1 MILNYTDNTLVHAN
15 DSSETGLLFSRES
28 ILDRSS
34 PDLWPERIPGVTEFI
49 AQNSPF
55 NTPTTR
61 NSVSSRPNS
70 TARVLHP
77 QNEEVNQFCGNVKA
91 LLSEWNRGLDTEDL
105 NSMQGLSSLTPNAL
119 LEEVRKLEDRAYQL
133 GLEESREM
141 TRGKFLDVLSR
152 NDNRIDINLD
162 EVSHGSAAEENGGSG
177 ITDVTSNP
185 CNRKDLR

>member
-1 MILNYTDNTLVHAN
+1 
-15 DSSETGLLFSRES
+15 
-28 ILDRSS
+28 
-34 PDLWPERIPGVTEFI
+34 
-49 AQNSPF
+49 
-55 NTPTTR
+55 
-61 NSVSSRPNS
+61 
-70 TARVLHP
+70 
-77 QNEEVNQFCGNVKA
+77 
-91 LLSEWNRGLDTEDL
+91 
-105 NSMQGLSSLTPNAL
+105 MQGLSSLTPNAL

-162 EVSHGSAAEENGGSG
+162 EVSHGNAAEENGGSG